1 MHLHPEKVSSTCSP
15 RFAELNP
22 HSSDMLAGA
31 CESVRAAAD
40 ACRLSLKVLRRLSAF
55 EQTLCRQSLRGVA
68 TLGQMVTEVKIWC
81 AVNLWPCEPLPRRGS
96 HDLSYKCR

>member
-55 EQTLCRQSLRGVA
+55 EQTLCRQSLRG
-68 TLGQMVTEVKIWC
+68 TPTINQMVRKVQTYL
-81 AVNLWPCEPLPRRGS
+81 AANP
-96 HDLSYKCR
+96 

>member
-1 MHLHPEKVSSTCSP
+1 MHLHPEKVTSTCSQHC
-15 RFAELNP
+15 AERDP

-68 TLGQMVTEVKIWC
+68 TLGQMVPEVQTWR
-81 AVNLWPCEPLPRRGS
+81 AVSPWP
-96 HDLSYKCR
+96 

>member
-1 MHLHPEKVSSTCSP
+1 MHLHPEKVTSTCSP

-68 TLGQMVTEVKIWC
+68 TLGQMVTEVQTWR
-81 AVNLWPCEPLPRRGS
+81 AVSPWP
-96 HDLSYKCR
+96 